1 MSTMVML
8 VTILSQSLLTGFKI
22 FPLSQVNTSNR
33 VSPLLNLADA
43 CISLGD
49 LTEALPLAI

>member
-1 MSTMVML
+1 MSPMVML
-8 VTILSQSLLTGFKI
+8 VTILSQSLLTGFEI

-33 VSPLLNLADA
+33 VSPLLNLADG
-43 CISLGD
+43 CISRGD